1 MKYILA
7 VSGGIDSVVL
17 LDMTM
22 RQEAFRQLHF
32 GGALWPEDFIVAHF
46 NHGIRPESGADRAFV
61 AQLCAEYDVTFTSK
75 SVNLGPGASEATAR
89 EQRYQFLYLV
99 ARQSGDAVI
108 VTAHHQDDLIET
120 VTMNVLRGTGW
131 RGLAPMNSRIKRP
144 LLDMTKADITSY
156 AIDHDL
162 DWSED
167 VTNFSSH
174 YFRNRIRDRLVTMT
188 PDNRHKLIELYY
200 RQRQLRKVIESDIEQ
215 LFHSVAT
222 SESHNII
229 IPRYWLIMASE
240 TVALE
245 LLHRATERRLTRPQL
260 GRVLWFAKAA
270 KNGKQLLFHAVNIQA
285 TRRSLIIT

>member
-1 MKYILA
+1 M
-7 VSGGIDSVVL
+7 
-17 LDMTM
+17 
-22 RQEAFRQLHF
+22 
-32 GGALWPEDFIVAHF
+32 VAHF
-46 NHGIRPESGADRAFV
+46 DHGIRPESNEDLAFVRQLCRRYEVTFVAGSAKLGAD
-61 AQLCAEYDVTFTSK
+61 S
-75 SVNLGPGASEATAR
+75 SESTAR
-89 EQRYQFLYLV
+89 ERRYEFLRSV
-99 ARQSGDAVI
+99 AKDGSI
-108 VTAHHQDDLIET
+108 VTAHHQDDLLET
-120 VTMNVLRGTGW
+120 IVINLLRGTSW

-144 LLDMTKADITSY
+144 LLDMTKVDITSY

-167 VTNFSSH
+167 ATNFSSH

-188 PDNRHKLIELYY
+188 PDNRHKLVELYH

-215 LFHSVAT
+215 LFHSVVT
-222 SESHNII
+222 SESHNIVL
-229 IPRYWLIMASE
+229 PRYWLIMAPE

-270 KNGKQLLFHAVNIQA
+270 KNGKQLLFHAINIQV

>member
-1 MKYILA
+1 MVA
-7 VSGGIDSVVL
+7 ND
-17 LDMTM
+17 
-22 RQEAFRQLHF
+22 REFRELHF
-32 GGALWPEDFIVAHF
+32 DGASWPEDFIVAHF
-46 NHGIRPESGADRAFV
+46 DHGIRSESNEDLAFVRQLCHRYEVTFVAGSAKLGAD
-61 AQLCAEYDVTFTSK
+61 S
-75 SVNLGPGASEATAR
+75 SESTAR
-89 EQRYQFLYLV
+89 ERRYEFLCSV
-99 ARQSGDAVI
+99 TKDGSV
-108 VTAHHQDDLIET
+108 VTAHHQDDLLET
-120 VTMNVLRGTGW
+120 IVINLLRGTGW